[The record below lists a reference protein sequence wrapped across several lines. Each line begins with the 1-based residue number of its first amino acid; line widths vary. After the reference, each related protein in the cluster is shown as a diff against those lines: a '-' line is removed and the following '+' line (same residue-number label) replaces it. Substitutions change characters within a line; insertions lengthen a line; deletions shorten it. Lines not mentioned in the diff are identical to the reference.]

1 MFAPR
6 ILIADDEQHIVQV
19 LSLTLG
25 RAGYDIDTATDG
37 DTAWTSI
44 QRSRPDLL
52 ITDQLMPG
60 LTGRELAKR
69 IHDLPGHKPIPVLMV
84 SGRESVTNTQTGG
97 AVSAVLPKP
106 FSPRQVLAHVQELVG
121 PPRNE
126 EETTR

>member
-69 IHDLPGHKPIPVLMV
+69 IHDLPGHTPIPVLMV

-97 AVSAVLPKP
+97 AVSAILPKP

-126 EETTR
+126 EEITR